1 MSHRN
6 RPVQGL
12 TRRTLLKS
20 SAGLFI
26 GASALGMLTS
36 RAFAADQVLK
46 IAHPVFTMD
55 WSPLLGGGHAFRWNS
70 LWWAAPMYFNSKGEI
85 QPYLFT
91 SWEPSNDA
99 KTWTF
104 KLKEGARFSDGSPIT
119 SADVKGSWEVAAMP
133 ATKNQRVPQ
142 VLSGVDGYE
151 AVANGTANA
160 LTGVTTPDDLTVVVN
175 LTAVD
180 PVFYL
185 RIANHIVPIV
195 KASQARAADG
205 NLNTEW
211 YTPQNGGASSG
222 PFKMTAVD
230 FDGGKA
236 TFEPNSN
243 FFGPA
248 PKLTRIE
255 LQTVEDNV
263 AATALLQ
270 SGEFNAHT
278 ELVTPTVIQDL
289 GAEFSAGP
297 IIPTG
302 QHFWFNLSKKPFDD
316 PKVREALVLAV
327 DRDGLIKASFPD
339 GPHIKADQIIYP
351 VPGSDDSG
359 FTPYAYDPEKA
370 KALLAESSYGG
381 PDNLPKILFAGISSP
396 ARSVAAQ
403 YIAEQWRQNLG
414 IQAFDMKPSQDE
426 FGAEG
431 NNVQIVRDDV
441 GTRVPDAV
449 SYLAGSIASTSS
461 NAINKLGGYK
471 NDNID
476 TLLAEAALLA
486 ADDPQRIAK
495 AQEAQKLFHDDYA
508 FIPWYHEA
516 MSRWALPTVKG
527 IDKNLDWQVA
537 EPWDIE
543 IA

>member
-1 MSHRN
+1 MSNWNH
-6 RPVQGL
+6 VKGM
-12 TRRTLLKS
+12 TRRSLLKG
-20 SAGLFI
+20 SAGLVV
-26 GASALGMLTS
+26 GAGALGLLAG
-36 RAFAADQVLK
+36 RAYAAEQVLK
-46 IAHPVFTMD
+46 IAHPIFTMD
-55 WSPLLGGGHAFRWNS
+55 WSPMLGGGHAFRWNS
-70 LWWAAPMYFNSKGEI
+70 LWWASPMYFNSKGEI
-85 QPYLFT
+85 QPYVFT

-104 KLKEGARFSDGSPIT
+104 KIKDGAKFSDGSPIT
-119 SADVKGSWEVAAMP
+119 AADVKGSWEVAAMP

-142 VLSGVDGYE
+142 VLSGVDGYD
-151 AVANGTANA
+151 AVANGGANSLA
-160 LTGVTTPDDLTVVVN
+160 GVSTPDDSTVVVN
-175 LTAVD
+175 LTATD
-180 PVFYL
+180 PIFYM

-195 KASQARAADG
+195 KAAQARGADG
-205 NLNTEW
+205 NLVPEF
-211 YTPQNGGASSG
+211 YTPQNGGICSG

-230 FDGGKA
+230 FDAGKA
-236 TFEPNSN
+236 SFAPNEN

-248 PKLTRIE
+248 PKLKAVE

-302 QHFWFNLSKKPFDD
+302 QHFWFNLSKKPFED
-316 PKVREALVLAV
+316 PKVRQALVLAV
-327 DRDGLIKASFPD
+327 DRDGLINASFPD
-339 GPHIKADQIIYP
+339 GPHKKADQIIYP
-351 VPGSDDSG
+351 VPGSENSG
-359 FTPYAYDPEKA
+359 FEPYAFDPDKA
-370 KALLAESSYGG
+370 KALLAESTYGG

-414 IQAFDMKPSQDE
+414 IQAFDMKPSQEE

-471 NDNID
+471 NADID
-476 TLLAEAALLA
+476 TLLADAALLA
-486 ADDPQRIAK
+486 VDNPDRIAK
-495 AQEAQKLFHDDYA
+495 AQAAQKLFHDDYA

-516 MSRWALPTVKG
+516 MSRWALPSVKG
-527 IDKNLDWQVA
+527 MDKNLDWQVA
-537 EPWDIE
+537 EPWTIE

>member
-1 MSHRN
+1 MSNFKDPAYGLSRRN
-6 RPVQGL
+6 
-12 TRRTLLKS
+12 LLKG

-55 WSPLLGGGHAFRWNS
+55 WSPMAGGGHHFRWNS
-70 LWWAAPMYFNSKGEI
+70 LWWAAPMYFNPAGEI

-104 KLKEGARFSDGSPIT
+104 KLKEGAKFSDGSPIT
-119 SADVKGSWEVAAMP
+119 SADVKGSWELAAMP

-151 AVANGTANA
+151 AVLNGGANN
-160 LTGVTTPDDLTVVVN
+160 LPGVTTPDDLTVVVN

-180 PVFYL
+180 PIFYL

-195 KASQARAADG
+195 KASQARGADG
-205 NLNTEW
+205 NMNIEF
-211 YTPQNGGASSG
+211 YSPQNGGASSG
-222 PFKMTAVD
+222 PFKMTNLD
-230 FDGGKA
+230 FDAGKA
-236 TFEPNSN
+236 SFEPNEH
-243 FFGPA
+243 FFGTA
-248 PKLTRIE
+248 PKLARID
-255 LQTVEDNV
+255 LTTVEDTV

-270 SGEFNAHT
+270 NGEFNAHT

-289 GAEFSAGP
+289 GVEFSTGP

-302 QHFWFNLSKKPFDD
+302 QHFWFNMARKPFDD
-316 PKVREALVLAV
+316 PKVREALILAV
-327 DRDGLIKASFPD
+327 DRDGLIRASFPD
-339 GPHIKADQIIYP
+339 GPHMKADGLIFP
-351 VPGSDDSG
+351 VPGSDDPS
-359 FTPYAYDPEKA
+359 FVPYPYDPEKA
-370 KALLAESSYGG
+370 KALLAESTYGG

-396 ARSVAAQ
+396 ARSIAAQ
-403 YIAEQWRQNLG
+403 FIAENWRQNLG
-414 IQAFDMKPSQDE
+414 ISAFDMKPSQDE
-426 FGAEG
+426 FGPEG
-431 NNVQIVRDDV
+431 SSVQIIRDDV
-441 GTRVPDAV
+441 GTRVPDGI
-449 SYLAGSIASTSS
+449 SYLAGAIASTSS
-461 NAINKLGGYK
+461 NAINKLGDYK
-471 NDNID
+471 NAAID
-476 TLLAEAALLA
+476 TLLADGALLA
-486 ADDPQRIAK
+486 TDDPARIAK
-495 AQEAQKLFHDDYA
+495 AQEAQRLFRDDFG

-516 MSRWALPTVKG
+516 MSRWATPTVKG

-537 EPWDIE
+537 EPWNIE